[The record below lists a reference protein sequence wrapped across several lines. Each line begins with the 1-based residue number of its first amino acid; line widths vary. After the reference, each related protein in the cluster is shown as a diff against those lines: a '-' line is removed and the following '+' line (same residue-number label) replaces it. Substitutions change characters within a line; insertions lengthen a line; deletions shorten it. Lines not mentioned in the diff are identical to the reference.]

1 MFGYLLADVYIR
13 LIELEKIV
21 ESNPDV
27 DEIIKTLEQEFEKQK
42 EDSRFLIF
50 VKARATAKALAN
62 RLPLYL
68 KSSYLTGRATKEK
81 CGIYILIDKHYDVC
95 QGQFLVLFSHQ
106 YTTFVMYERIE
117 HCFYI
122 VCL

>member
-1 MFGYLLADVYIR
+1 MLGFLLADVYMR

-68 KSSYLTGRATKEK
+68 KSSFLTGRSTKEK
-81 CGIYILIDKHYDVC
+81 CGIYVLIDKH
-95 QGQFLVLFSHQ
+95 
-106 YTTFVMYERIE
+106 
-117 HCFYI
+117 
-122 VCL
+122 

>member
-1 MFGYLLADVYIR
+1 LLGFLLADVYIR
-13 LIELEKIV
+13 LTELEKTV

-68 KSSYLTGRATKEK
+68 KSSYLTGRSTKET
-81 CGIYILIDKHYDVC
+81 CGIYVLIDKH
-95 QGQFLVLFSHQ
+95 
-106 YTTFVMYERIE
+106 
-117 HCFYI
+117 
-122 VCL
+122 